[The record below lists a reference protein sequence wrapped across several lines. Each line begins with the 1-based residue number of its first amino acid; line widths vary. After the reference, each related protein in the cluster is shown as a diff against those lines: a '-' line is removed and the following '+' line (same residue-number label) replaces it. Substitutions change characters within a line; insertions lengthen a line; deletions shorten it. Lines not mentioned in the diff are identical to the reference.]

1 MKTAILGSDL
11 SAASDQIIENSQ
23 EFKLLGIE
31 KIILIYVVN
40 RRNVD
45 DFSIADKD
53 ATQKRL
59 DIQKNRLMS
68 FGFKA
73 ETKIVWGSPS
83 LELMKE
89 AKECEAG
96 LVIIG
101 SRGNSMTSQTIGAT
115 ASETLHHMKIPVLLM
130 VLDKEEARQMQL
142 LHKSLNRHILF
153 ATDFSDFSENAFQVL
168 KNQCVI
174 VPQLTLMH
182 IQDVARIT
190 KHLEDKLE
198 EFNQIDT
205 ARLERM
211 KEEFHQA
218 HPETKIR
225 IALDYGH
232 PKQLIPRFIKN
243 NGVTLTVMGSQ
254 GRGYIGE
261 FFLGS
266 VSLRVARHAD
276 SNLLIVPF
284 HKKAP

>member
-11 SAASDQIIENSQ
+11 SPASDQIIENSK

-31 KIILIYVVN
+31 KVILIYVVN

-45 DFSIADKD
+45 DFSISDKD
-53 ATQKRL
+53 ATQVKL
-59 DIQKNRLMS
+59 ESQKNRLMS
-68 FGFKA
+68 FGFRA
-73 ETKIVWGSPS
+73 ETKVVWGSPS

-89 AKECEAG
+89 ARTCEAG

-101 SRGNSMTSQTIGAT
+101 SRGNSLTSQTIGAT
-115 ASETLHHMKIPVLLM
+115 ASEILHHMKCSVLLM
-130 VLDKEEARQMQL
+130 VFNKEPDGTVAL
-142 LHKSLNRHILF
+142 LHKNINQHVLLT
-153 ATDFSDFSENAFQVL
+153 TDFSDFSENAFQVV
-168 KNQCVI
+168 KNQLAP

-182 IQDVARIT
+182 IQDVARIS
-190 KHLEDKLE
+190 KHLENKLE

-205 ARLERM
+205 ARLQRM
-211 KEEFHQA
+211 KEEFNHV

-243 NGVTLTVMGSQ
+243 NQVTLTVMGSQ

-276 SNLLIVPF
+276 SNLLIIPF
-284 HKKAP
+284 TA

>member
-1 MKTAILGSDL
+1 MKNAILGSDL
-11 SAASDQIIENSQ
+11 SAASDQIIENAR

-31 KIILIYVVN
+31 KIILVYVVN

-45 DFSIADKD
+45 DFSISDKN
-53 ATQKRL
+53 ATQVKL
-59 DIQKNRLMS
+59 KKQQNRLIS
-68 FGFKA
+68 FGFEA
-73 ETKIVWGSPS
+73 ETRIAEGPPA

-89 AKECEAG
+89 AKICNAG
-96 LVIIG
+96 LVILG
-101 SRGNSMTSQTIGAT
+101 SRGNSLTSQTIGAT
-115 ASETLHHMKIPVLLM
+115 ASETLHHMKCPVLIM
-130 VLDKEEARQMQL
+130 VFDKEEERKMQL

-168 KNQCVI
+168 KNQVTSAD
-174 VPQLTLMH
+174 QLTLMH
-182 IQDVARIT
+182 IQDVARIS

-198 EFNQIDT
+198 EFNKIDT

-211 KEEFHQA
+211 KEEFNHV
-218 HPETKIR
+218 HPETKVR

-243 NGVTLTVMGSQ
+243 NEVTLTVMGSQ

-276 SNLLIVPF
+276 SNLLIIPF
-284 HKKAP
+284 QRKP

>member
-1 MKTAILGSDL
+1 MKNAILGSDL
-11 SAASDQIIENSQ
+11 SAASDLLIENAR

-31 KIILIYVVN
+31 NIILVYVVN

-53 ATQKRL
+53 ITQAKL
-59 DIQKNRLMS
+59 EIQKNRLMS

-89 AKECEAG
+89 ARICDAG

-101 SRGNSMTSQTIGAT
+101 SRGNSQTTSTIGAT
-115 ASETLHHMKIPVLLM
+115 ASETLHHMKYPVLLM
-130 VLDKEEARQMQL
+130 AFDKEEERNMQL
-142 LHKSLNRHILF
+142 LHKSLNGHVLF
-153 ATDFSDFSENAFQVL
+153 STDFSDFSENAFQYL
-168 KNQCVI
+168 KKNLSPI
-174 VPQLTLMH
+174 PQLTLMH
-182 IQDVARIT
+182 IQDVARIS
-190 KHLEDKLE
+190 KHLEEKLE

-211 KEEFHQA
+211 KEEFSHV

-243 NGVTLTVMGSQ
+243 NQVTLTVMGSQ

-276 SNLLIVPF
+276 SNLLIIPY
-284 HKKAP
+284 HKNI